1 MKSKLSVL
9 CEREEKLIAENEELR
24 TELSRTKKQ
33 QNERMSTMQ
42 GDVFRL
48 KEELQQVWSISCFN
62 TEEVMIKGRLRG
74 LFNYYYSRYAYR
86 VILTKIRSYIHL
98 CFSLSKLNFKI

>member
-24 TELSRTKKQ
+24 TELGRTKKQ

-48 KEELQQVWSISCFN
+48 KEELQQV
-62 TEEVMIKGRLRG
+62 
-74 LFNYYYSRYAYR
+74 
-86 VILTKIRSYIHL
+86 
-98 CFSLSKLNFKI
+98 